1 MIINTRPEKQA
12 RRLGYRI
19 EQAELNYLN
28 IPITDIAQRNF
39 LSKDEI
45 SNLKKIEGFEVLIFT
60 SIAAVKYG
68 IKIVQDFISIEDA
81 KFQFMAVGPSTLKAL
96 SSHGINAMLPD
107 TYDSAG
113 LMKLCKSMNLKN
125 ILVLSASNSEMQLCQ
140 YGKEVCYVFSHD
152 VVALKDGVEVLKSSL
167 NQCTKILIY
176 SKFSLDIILKNT
188 EIDSMENLQL
198 ILPSNRLVKLLP
210 ESLKKN
216 VIVAKSALDEDMF
229 QAIQQ

>member
-12 RRLGYRI
+12 RRLGYKI

-28 IPITDIAQRNF
+28 IPITDITQRNF

-45 SNLKKIEGFEVLIFT
+45 SNLKKIEEFEVLIFT

-81 KFQFMAVGPSTLKAL
+81 KFQFMAVGPSTSKAL
-96 SSHGINAMLPD
+96 LSHGINAMLPD
-107 TYDSAG
+107 TYDSDG

-125 ILVLSASNSEMQLCQ
+125 ILVLSSSNSEMQLNK
-140 YGKEVCYVFSHD
+140 YSEEVCYVFSHD
-152 VVALKDGVEVLKSSL
+152 VIALKDEIEILRSSL

-176 SKFSLDIILKNT
+176 SKFSLDIILKDT
-188 EIDSMENLQL
+188 EISSMQNLQC
-198 ILPSNRLVKLLP
+198 ILPSYRLVKLLP
-210 ESLKKN
+210 ESMKKKA
-216 VIVAKSALDEDMF
+216 IVARSALDEDML
-229 QAIQQ
+229 QAIQE